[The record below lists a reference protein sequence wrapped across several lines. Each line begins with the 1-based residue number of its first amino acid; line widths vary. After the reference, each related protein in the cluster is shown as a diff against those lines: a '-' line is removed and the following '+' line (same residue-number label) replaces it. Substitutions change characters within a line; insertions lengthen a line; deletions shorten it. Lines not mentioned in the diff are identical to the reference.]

1 MAEVQEQLD
10 ITDELI
16 AERRSDTPGEMPED
30 MPKWMAKTIVGIDQ
44 LSLWVGQTVCWFVV
58 PLCLAMVYEVLARKF
73 FLAPTIWAYD
83 LSRMFYGALFI
94 LGSGYALSKGIHIR
108 ADFIYRHWSVKTQ
121 GTIDSLLYLLF
132 YFPGL
137 TVFLWMSTDFAYL
150 AWFRGERGMDTAW
163 MPHMGPIKSALPL
176 GVILLLLQGVSEL
189 FKSLYAA
196 RKGRWV

>member
-1 MAEVQEQLD
+1 MAEVKEQLD

-16 AERRSDTPGEMPED
+16 AERRSDPSGEMPED
-30 MPKWMAKTIVGIDQ
+30 MPVWVAKTIVGIDT
-44 LSLWVGQTVCWFVV
+44 LSLWVGKTVCWFVV

-73 FLAPTIWAYD
+73 FLAPTMWAYD
-83 LSRMFYGALFI
+83 LSRMFYGALFV

-108 ADFIYRHWSVKTQ
+108 ADFIYRNWSVKTQ
-121 GTIDSLLYLLF
+121 GTIDSILYILF

-163 MPHMGPIKSALPL
+163 MPHMGPIKSALPI
-176 GVILLLLQGVSEL
+176 GVILLLIQGVSEL
-189 FKSLYAA
+189 LKSLYAA

>member
-1 MAEVQEQLD
+1 MAEVNENLD

-16 AERRSDTPGEMPED
+16 AERRSDTPGKMPDD
-30 MPKWMAKTIVGIDQ
+30 MPAWMAKTIIGIDRF
-44 LSLWVGQTVCWFVV
+44 SLWVGRTVCWLVV

-73 FLAPTIWAYD
+73 FLAPTMWAYD

-108 ADFIYRHWSVKTQ
+108 ADFIYRNWSVQTQ
-121 GTIDSLLYLLF
+121 GTIDSILYIFF

-137 TVFLWMSTDFAYL
+137 IVFLWMSTDFAYL

-163 MPHMGPIKSALPL
+163 MPHMGPIKTTLPT
-176 GVILLLLQGVSEL
+176 GVVLLLIQGVSEL
-189 FKSLYAA
+189 LKSLYAA
-196 RKGRWV
+196 RRGRWV